1 MVGFGAERVFAE
13 VDRVEVDMAVVAVVV
28 FGREKTVEEDGDGMG
43 VLSGYRVRGREI
55 RRRWTCAKRSR
66 EKSRS
71 F

>member
-13 VDRVEVDMAVVAVVV
+13 VGVVGVVMAVVVGVV
-28 FGREKTVEEDGDGMG
+28 FGREKTVEEDRDGMG

-55 RRRWTCAKRSR
+55 WRWWTCAKRSR
-66 EKSRS
+66 EKSGS